1 LIFSELFWFTHLS
14 NLLKPTHVAHFSKI
28 SFVWVSQQSLH
39 LSLLVT
45 SMRAFA
51 SPWPDIVLLATFPLL
66 RSLYQFTWSIYED
79 YPASPGIFI
88 YISLTEDVSV
98 ILLSNWSYYESQ
110 QSPLLEELWYCKS
123 ILFQSS
129 CWKKFTV
136 LSCVLSLG
144 KQISSCHSDL
154 VTVSLPPGRVNCLI
168 SFPPLLLCHWFSNS
182 ASQCVKCSFFL
193 QRKPFFSKMI
203 FQKICFVF
211 ENWNSQ
217 CLFTT
222 MFKQFWGF
230 VLNFLV
236 KVISDEDK
244 WWDDLLLWF
253 STCSS
258 DYLNVFWEK
267 K

>member
-1 LIFSELFWFTHLS
+1 MRIIPLHLGFSYTFL
-14 NLLKPTHVAHFSKI
+14 LLKI
-28 SFVWVSQQSLH
+28 
-39 LSLLVT
+39 
-45 SMRAFA
+45 
-51 SPWPDIVLLATFPLL
+51 
-66 RSLYQFTWSIYED
+66 
-79 YPASPGIFI
+79 
-88 YISLTEDVSV
+88 VSV
-98 ILLSNWSYYESQ
+98 ILLSNWPVSKNYDTANQYYF
-110 QSPLLEELWYCKS
+110 SPHAGRSLQVYHVY
-123 ILFQSS
+123 FP
-129 CWKKFTV
+129 
-136 LSCVLSLG
+136 LG

-154 VTVSLPPGRVNCLI
+154 VTASLPPRRVNCLI

-193 QRKPFFSKMI
+193 QRKPFFFSKMI

-253 STCSS
+253 SMCSS